1 MNRLAL
7 IPVAAQYA
15 VALVAVA
22 VGLLFLLRTDPVIA
36 GLRRW
41 LLVQLGWVRRPGYRR
56 MLKIYGWLLFVLGI
70 ALTLMLLLN
79 RPFP

>member
-1 MNRLAL
+1 MPLDSSCASRLFAFVFAAAL
-7 IPVAAQYA
+7 YQ
-15 VALVAVA
+15 
-22 VGLLFLLRTDPVIA
+22 
-36 GLRRW
+36 
-41 LLVQLGWVRRPGYRR
+41 RPGYRR